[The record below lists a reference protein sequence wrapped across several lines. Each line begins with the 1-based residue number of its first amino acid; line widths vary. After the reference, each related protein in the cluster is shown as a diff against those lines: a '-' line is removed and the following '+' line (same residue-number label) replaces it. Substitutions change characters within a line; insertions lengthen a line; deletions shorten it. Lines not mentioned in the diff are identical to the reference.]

1 MTRQRTGSAADRRA
15 MPVGTSLRSAGF
27 FANFRANEK
36 FWALSLLLALAF
48 LMGGGSRGDIQSL
61 MYLRPASVLFLAYA
75 FHGLTLEHVG
85 ANRLLFAMAGAWVL
99 LVLLQLVPL
108 PPDIWQA
115 LPGRGI
121 IAEIDRVAGLQEKWR
136 PLSMAPD
143 ATRNAAWAMIAPL
156 AVLVLG
162 VQLDARQLAG
172 LVPVVL
178 SLGLCSVVVGALQI
192 LGDPQGPLYFY
203 DITHNGLPVGLF
215 ANRNHQAV
223 FLVTL
228 LPMLFVWVKL
238 GEFGRAGADRATHGL
253 RFWPVMGVGAV
264 LLLPLILIT
273 GSRSGLAI
281 ALLALA
287 VLPFLAL
294 GLRSPASGDAAGR
307 SRWALWLLPLAL
319 VALAGLS
326 VALGRALSVER
337 LAAGADGEMRL
348 LILPQVLA
356 MIRDYLPLGTGM
368 GTFEAVYQLH
378 EPDGLLRSFYMN
390 HVHDDW
396 LELALAGGIPAVLL
410 VAMAVVAFAVR
421 CVKLIRVSAG
431 SPQAAMCGR
440 LGAVVLVVFA
450 LASITDYPLR
460 VPALSCLA
468 AVAVLWMRS
477 PTSSTPRQAHEKIR

>member
-1 MTRQRTGSAADRRA
+1 
-15 MPVGTSLRSAGF
+15 
-27 FANFRANEK
+27 
-36 FWALSLLLALAF
+36 
-48 LMGGGSRGDIQSL
+48 
-61 MYLRPASVLFLAYA
+61 
-75 FHGLTLEHVG
+75 
-85 ANRLLFAMAGAWVL
+85 
-99 LVLLQLVPL
+99 
-108 PPDIWQA
+108 
-115 LPGRGI
+115 
-121 IAEIDRVAGLQEKWR
+121 
-136 PLSMAPD
+136 
-143 ATRNAAWAMIAPL
+143 
-156 AVLVLG
+156 
-162 VQLDARQLAG
+162 
-172 LVPVVL
+172 
-178 SLGLCSVVVGALQI
+178 VGALQI

-228 LPMLFVWVKL
+228 LPMLFAWVKL
-238 GEFGRAGADRATHGL
+238 GEFIKGGADRVTYGW
-253 RFWPVMGVGAV
+253 RFWPIMGGGAV
-264 LLLPLILIT
+264 LLLPLILMT

-287 VLPFLAL
+287 ILPLLAL
-294 GLRSPASGDAAGR
+294 GLRGLASGDTAAR
-307 SRWALWLLPLAL
+307 FRWALWLLPLIL
-319 VALAGLS
+319 VVLAGLS
-326 VALGRALSVER
+326 VVLGRALSVER
-337 LAAGADGEMRL
+337 LVAGADGEMRV

-378 EPDGLLRSFYMN
+378 EPGGLLRSFYMN

-396 LELALAGGIPAVLL
+396 LELALTGGIPAILL

-431 SPQAAMCGR
+431 YPPAVLCGR

-477 PTSSTPRQAHEKIR
+477 PAISGSREAHEKVR